1 MPGQETV
8 NPRTIQHTSQRRLS
22 VNSSPDAINLT
33 PNGEPTLMY
42 RSDGG
47 LYWVVKHNGVI
58 HNLKFQP
65 GPIRDRNDYVEGS
78 LQVNR
83 GLITND
89 LQYKRK
95 FIDYRYIIHN
105 FSRDIGTDEIYIPWF
120 GVGENVSMDY
130 VSSAMLAPFKMTL
143 YKFYIRPAT
152 LTGATADLALSLD
165 KQDDGDV
172 TVDSIAT
179 FTYTTTLASNTLITI
194 NQSDWSADPVVE
206 AGDKVGISI
215 DASIDP
221 SGTIIWYITS
231 VWKVE
236 VTV

>member
-1 MPGQETV
+1 
-8 NPRTIQHTSQRRLS
+8 
-22 VNSSPDAINLT
+22 
-33 PNGEPTLMY
+33 
-42 RSDGG
+42 
-47 LYWVVKHNGVI
+47 
-58 HNLKFQP
+58 
-65 GPIRDRNDYVEGS
+65 
-78 LQVNR
+78 
-83 GLITND
+83 
-89 LQYKRK
+89 
-95 FIDYRYIIHN
+95 
-105 FSRDIGTDEIYIPWF
+105 
-120 GVGENVSMDY
+120 
-130 VSSAMLAPFKMTL
+130 MTL